1 MKNIFILS
9 FIFCLISCNSN
20 KNCIEKYL
28 IEEENLSEKKV
39 ILFKN
44 KSTFTDAINDF
55 IPKRINQN
63 PTYDELKFKDEL
75 VKKYSEDKDEV
86 WEKNDFKKV
95 NFIIFDFDSIQTI
108 KNDIIINQ
116 KINYVFS
123 LSKPYF
129 FNKNKNV
136 FFRVKKYHFGK
147 YRNPIKNDVVIME
160 KNNGKWFVK
169 KINANTDL

>member
-1 MKNIFILS
+1 MF
-9 FIFCLISCNSN
+9 FLISCNSN
-20 KNCIEKYL
+20 KNCIEKY
-28 IEEENLSEKKV
+28 IIKEENLREKKA
-39 ILFKN
+39 ILFEK
-44 KSTFTDAINDF
+44 KLTLTDAINDF

-63 PTYDELKFKDEL
+63 PTNDELKFKDEL

-95 NFIIFDFDSIQTI
+95 NFIIFDFDSIKSI
-108 KNDIIINQ
+108 KNDVIINQ

-160 KNNGKWFVK
+160 KNNGKWIVK